1 VPAAEDVRD
10 AALQVA
16 EAIGRRVVD
25 EAIWHRDSCTWIGGD
40 PVDQTRGRFGLTYSA
55 LGPWLYAGSSGVALF
70 LAELHRVTGE
80 PAFARVA
87 LGAIR
92 HALPRNGEVAQADNL
107 GLYSGWSGV
116 AVAAVRVGLVLQRD
130 DLVERAAAVVRQ
142 TLGAHAGAGEEFDV
156 VSGHAG
162 ALVAALALRNLLRQ
176 DQLLDTAERLGLR
189 LLETADAT
197 EAGWSWSAPAFPR
210 QRHLT
215 GFSHGS
221 AGAGWALVELF
232 GVTGDERCR
241 AATEGAFAYER
252 SFFDPDEGNW
262 PDFREVPAAA
272 RGRRRPRRF
281 CVFWCHGAPGIALSR
296 LRALEILEDQT
307 CRVEAEV
314 ALRTTRRA
322 LADALDG
329 DHGNFSLCHG
339 LAGAADVLLQGR
351 RGPAADDDESRDL
364 IVRVVQAGI
373 DGHASTGLPWPCG
386 THGGETPSL
395 MLGLAGIGSFYLRV
409 ADSSVPSFLVMRP

>member
-1 VPAAEDVRD
+1 MPAADNVR
-10 AALQVA
+10 AASLQVA
-16 EAIGRRVVD
+16 EAIGRRLVD

-92 HALPRNGEVAQADNL
+92 HALPRNSEVPHADNL

-116 AVAAVRVGLVLQRD
+116 AVAGVRVGLILQQD
-130 DLVERAAAVVRQ
+130 DVVEQAAAVVRQ
-142 TLGAHAGAGEEFDV
+142 TLDAHAGAGEEFDV
-156 VSGHAG
+156 ISGHAG
-162 ALVAALALRNLLRQ
+162 ALVAALALRNLLHQ
-176 DQLLDTAERLGLR
+176 DQLLGTAERLGLR

-210 QRHLT
+210 QRPLT

-232 GVTGDERCR
+232 GVTGDERFR
-241 AATEGAFAYER
+241 TATDGAFAYER

-262 PDFREVPAAA
+262 PDFREEPAAS

-339 LAGAADVLLQGR
+339 LAGAADVLLHS
-351 RGPAADDDESRDL
+351 RGPAADCDETRDL
-364 IVRVVQAGI
+364 VARVVQAGI
-373 DGHASTGLPWPCG
+373 DGHASPGLPWPCG

-409 ADSSVPSFLVMRP
+409 ADPSVPSFLIMRP

>member
-1 VPAAEDVRD
+1 VPAADDVR
-10 AALQVA
+10 AASLPVA
-16 EAIGRRVVD
+16 EGIGRRLVD
-25 EAIWHRDSCTWIGGD
+25 EAIWSGDSCTWIGGD
-40 PVDQTRGRFGLTYSA
+40 PVDQTDGRFGLTFSA
-55 LGPWLYAGSSGVALF
+55 LGPWLYSGSSGVALF

-80 PAFARVA
+80 AAFARAA
-87 LGAIR
+87 LGAIH
-92 HALPRNGEVAQADNL
+92 HALPRDDEVPHADRL

-116 AVAAVRVGLVLQRD
+116 ALAGVRVGLTLQRD

-142 TLGAHAGAGEEFDV
+142 TLAAHAGAGEEFDV

-162 ALVAALALRNLLRQ
+162 ALVAALALRNLLHQ

-197 EAGWSWSAPAFPR
+197 EAGWSWPAPAFPR

-215 GFSHGS
+215 GFSHGA
-221 AGAGWALVELF
+221 AGTGWALVELF
-232 GVTGDERCR
+232 GVTGDERFR
-241 AATEGAFAYER
+241 AATERAFAYER
-252 SFFDPDEGNW
+252 SVFDPDEGNW
-262 PDFREVPAAA
+262 PDFREEPATS
-272 RGRRRPRRF
+272 RRPRRPRRF

-296 LRALEILEDQT
+296 LRALEILQDQA
-307 CRVEAEV
+307 CRAEAEV

-329 DHGNFSLCHG
+329 AIGNFSLCHG
-339 LAGAADVLLQGR
+339 LAGGADVLLHGR
-351 RGPAADDDESRDL
+351 RGPTADGDESRDL
-364 IVRVVQAGI
+364 IGRVVQAGI
-373 DGHASTGLPWPCG
+373 DGHASPGLPWPCG

-409 ADSSVPSFLVMRP
+409 ADPSVPSFLIMRP